1 LVYSSDFSTTRI
13 KRKIIMNQKSLS
25 YTVKMFFRYLFTL
38 ALFLH
43 LLSCRGHLP
52 VQYYVVDEDKQI
64 LSEATD
70 AFQKKEFLKAEKLF
84 RKMTEESYNKNV
96 RQIALYGLAC
106 TKFALAENNDQLN
119 QAFDVWYS
127 WYKIPSEK
135 LFVEDPRMMEPA
147 FERIISHRWI
157 IDTLSE
163 KRLTDETEALIKTGN
178 PQNYEMNI
186 VENPSQKEFDYE
198 KLNKDKN
205 KISIN
210 GIGASGSGTEIQY
223 LLESREKEILK
234 LRQQLSSMEKNIK
247 SLKNQIHAIEEIHQE
262 IFEKKKGMRLR

>member
-1 LVYSSDFSTTRI
+1 LVYSSGFSTTRI
-13 KRKIIMNQKSLS
+13 TRKIIMNQKSLA

-38 ALFLH
+38 TFFLH

-52 VQYYVVDEDKQI
+52 VQYYVGDEDKQI

-84 RKMTEESYNKNV
+84 RKLTGESYNKNV

-119 QAFDVWYS
+119 QAFDLWYS

-135 LFVEDPRMMEPA
+135 LYVEDPRMMEPA
-147 FERIISHRWI
+147 FERIISHRWT
-157 IDTLSE
+157 IDTFSE
-163 KRLTDETEALIKTGN
+163 KRLTDETEALLKTGN
-178 PQNYEMNI
+178 PQNYEMSI
-186 VENPSQKEFDYE
+186 IENPSQKAFDYE
-198 KLNKDKN
+198 KLDKD

-210 GIGASGSGTEIQY
+210 GIGASGSSTEIQY